1 MVWYQIGN
9 KPLAEPMMT
18 QFNEAYMKIAQH
30 LSYIDLSVTI
40 SLRAFHWEKTKPT
53 ND

>member
-1 MVWYQIGN
+1 MVWCQKGN
-9 KPLAEPMMT
+9 KFLPEPMMT

-30 LSYIDLSVTI
+30 LSYMDLSVTI
-40 SLRAFHWEKTKPT
+40 LLRAFHWEKAKPT